1 VPPVIYWTHVAA
13 CALMRLI
20 PVEVA
25 YRVVT
30 WGTPVFLTF
39 FARGHRRRA
48 MANMRQVLGPT
59 ASERDVHRLTL
70 QAFTNYSRYMVDL
83 LRLPYL
89 DVTEMARDVVIH
101 GWENVEAAF
110 SQGLGVVIVTGH
122 IGSWDM
128 AGAIFVGKERS
139 IGVLTDTLTP
149 ARWNDRVQRIRAQVG
164 LRAIPI
170 ESGVREM
177 LATLRRGE
185 GLAVLVDKPLAA
197 DDGVP
202 VTFFGR
208 STRVPN
214 GAATLA
220 LRTGS
225 PVLPAAFVHAP
236 NGSGYVAYIGQ
247 PIPVERRARSAAETQ
262 ALTQR
267 IMGWLEGIIRQ
278 HPDQWYMFRSMWP
291 AEV

>member
-1 VPPVIYWTHVAA
+1 VIYWIHVAA

-89 DVTEMARDVVIH
+89 DVTEMARDVVFH

-164 LRAIPI
+164 MRAIPI

-177 LATLRRGE
+177 LATL
-185 GLAVLVDKPLAA
+185 
-197 DDGVP
+197 
-202 VTFFGR
+202 R

-247 PIPVERRARSAAETQ
+247 PIPVERHARSAAETQ

-267 IMGWLEGIIRQ
+267 IMGWLEGVIRQ
-278 HPDQWYMFRSMWP
+278 HPDQWYMFRPMWP
-291 AEV
+291 ST

>member
-1 VPPVIYWTHVAA
+1 
-13 CALMRLI
+13 MRLI

-59 ASERDVHRLTL
+59 ASERDVHLLTL
-70 QAFTNYSRYMVDL
+70 RAFTNYSRYMVDL
-83 LRLPYL
+83 LRLPNV

-164 LRAIPI
+164 MRAIPI
-170 ESGVREM
+170 ESGLREM

-185 GLAVLVDKPLAA
+185 GLAVLVDHPLAA
-197 DDGVP
+197 RRRAGDVLRAQHARAD
-202 VTFFGR
+202 
-208 STRVPN
+208 

-236 NGSGYVAYIGQ
+236 NGSGYVAYIGR

-267 IMGWLEGIIRQ
+267 IMGWLEGVIRQ
-278 HPDQWYMFRSMWP
+278 HPDQWYMFRPMWP
-291 AEV
+291 ST